1 MDLDLQRSAQGASAC
16 TFSFFY
22 RYIPVLVEDY
32 VNFFA
37 VGKRCSADLTLKYL
51 DASSP
56 NVLLPADFNT

>member
-1 MDLDLQRSAQGASAC
+1 MDLDLQQSAQGTSAC
-16 TFSFFY
+16 MFFCFN
-22 RYIPVLVEDY
+22 RHVPVLVEDD

-37 VGKRCSADLTLKYL
+37 LASDVVMTLKYL